1 MTLTPSPTRLLEV
14 AGRLAPQSSLAGG
27 AAETAR
33 ALLCTALSSC
43 TSSEDVDAAMAA
55 AAQVI
60 PNPNPNPNQVILTL
74 TLTLTLTR

>member
-1 MTLTPSPTRLLEV
+1 M
-14 AGRLAPQSSLAGG
+14 AGRLAPQPSFAGG

-60 PNPNPNPNQVILTL
+60 RTLPLTL
-74 TLTLTLTR
+74 TLTLTPHPHQA